1 MANQQL
7 PRPGIAVKAK
17 ISAKSFLVKAH
28 CSAVRSA
35 CTVLSSWDLLVLG
48 LPVLFALVVLLLVVV
63 IHLLV
68 SLRHNFHRSFPAFP
82 APSG

>member
-28 CSAVRSA
+28 CSATSP
-35 CTVLSSWDLLVLG
+35 TYSSWDLLVLV
-48 LPVLFALVVLLLVVV
+48 LSVLFALVPGLVVTV

-82 APSG
+82 APS